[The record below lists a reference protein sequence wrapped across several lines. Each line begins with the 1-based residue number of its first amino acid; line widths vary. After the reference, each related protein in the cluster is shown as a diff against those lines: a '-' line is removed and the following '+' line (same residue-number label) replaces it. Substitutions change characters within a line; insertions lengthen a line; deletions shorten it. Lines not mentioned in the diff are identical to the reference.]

1 MVMMPAL
8 LTSSLAADSPS
19 CPFRRRAGGP
29 SRISPALGTGPVL
42 LVSQGGPDGLVV
54 VLVLVAALLAAAVVL
69 LARTVA
75 ARRRTIAALE
85 EQLRVASQSAAQL
98 RRLDQEVMLVNA
110 YLVEFSDLV
119 QEFIANVE
127 LRRIPEL
134 LANTVQRMFR
144 AEYAAMLVRRVDKTG
159 ESEVGHRLI
168 VAAVAN
174 APRDL
179 ETGAEVPYG
188 VGHLG
193 LVAEVKRTLSRDQ
206 AEREEPAAYDP
217 LPRFDL
223 AAPLVVENETIGVIA
238 YAGPIRHHPRNA
250 DILEMV
256 ARLGAMAWH
265 TVSAYRHAKVSADLD
280 GLTGVLNKRVVRHRF
295 GELLLEARE
304 SGGSVAVFLFDIDH
318 FKNYNDV
325 NGHLAGDNALRTLA
339 RIVSDTI
346 RAGDVFGRFG
356 GEEFL
361 LVMRNLKPAQA
372 MRAATNVARRVS
384 AHQFPCGERQPL
396 GRLTVSGG
404 VACYP
409 EDGGSSVELLR
420 LADEA
425 LYRAKKAGRDRVFR
439 AQQGVGDGP

>member
-1 MVMMPAL
+1 MVPP
-8 LTSSLAADSPS
+8 D
-19 CPFRRRAGGP
+19 
-29 SRISPALGTGPVL
+29 
-42 LVSQGGPDGLVV
+42 GPDGLVV
-54 VLVLVAALLAAAVVL
+54 ALVVVAVLLAVAVVL
-69 LARTVA
+69 LARRA
-75 ARRRTIAALE
+75 AERRRTIEALQQ
-85 EQLRVASQSAAQL
+85 QLRVASQSAAQL

-144 AEYAAMLVRRVDKTG
+144 AEYAAMLVRRADKSG
-159 ESEVGHRLI
+159 EPESGNRLI

-179 ETGAEVPYG
+179 ETGAEVPFG

-193 LVAEVKRTLSRDQ
+193 LAAEAKRTLSREQ
-206 AEREEPAAYDP
+206 ADREDPGGYDP

-238 YAGPIRHHPRNA
+238 VAGPVRHHPRNA

-265 TVSAYRHAKVSADLD
+265 TVSAYRHARVSADLD
-280 GLTGVLNKRVVRHRF
+280 GLTGVLNKRVVRDRL

-339 RIVSDTI
+339 QIVSGTI
-346 RAGDVFGRFG
+346 RTGDVFGRFG

-361 LVMRNLKPAQA
+361 LIMRNLKPAQA
-372 MRAATNVARRVS
+372 MRAATNVARRVAAHRFPS
-384 AHQFPCGERQPL
+384 AEKQPL

-404 VACYP
+404 VACFP
-409 EDGGSSVELLR
+409 EDGESSVELLR

-425 LYRAKKAGRDRVFR
+425 LYRAKRAGRDRVLR